1 MSCPYCGD
9 ESRQF
14 FLGNL
19 GSNAIIRCGMCGWQY
34 NDDRFE
40 DEDEDYVV
48 SRSEAGHFTNN
59 GDTDM
64 LVYRDVAE
72 NAVEFFNS
80 RPSGDYESVQLS
92 IIKNGELA
100 REIGMIRPDVILR
113 CICRYVSKFD
123 GVVTVLSYRD
133 MDSTGA
139 DYNDLILSKVE
150 DVRIGG
156 GYLAISGT
164 DRKGVSKT
172 FRYRICDPG
181 AAVRPVVPTPVPK
194 PPVPKPT
201 AKPKTAPTPKSAKK
215 RITQDTAIS
224 RVAANSII
232 RYFEGSDPSNNFEL
246 PLYLAISDDRI
257 RGYQYT
263 GMTSYFFHRDNEK
276 VVREDGLV
284 VKYIQIAGDYLVI
297 SYKESPMMPDA
308 FLIRDDYLLIRDEL
322 DHYAGETP
330 TPKVKPVE
338 KPAPKPTAKPKAAPA
353 PKPKKKKTPTEAPK
367 SAKNGV
373 TYEVRVNG
381 TIRASYSS
389 KAKAEA
395 EKKKLKAAG
404 EPAKIFVVGY

>member
-19 GSNAIIRCGMCGWQY
+19 GSNAVVRCGMCGWQY
-34 NDDRFE
+34 NDDRIDE
-40 DEDEDYVV
+40 DEDDDYVV
-48 SRSEAGHFTNN
+48 SRSEAGHFVNN
-59 GDTDM
+59 GDADM

-80 RPSGDYESVQLS
+80 RPSGDYESFQFS

-133 MDSTGA
+133 MAANGE
-139 DYNDLILSKVE
+139 DYNDLILSRVN

-172 FRYRICDPG
+172 FRYRICDDPG
-181 AAVRPVVPTPVPK
+181 AAVRPVPTPAPK
-194 PPVPKPT
+194 PPVPKP
-201 AKPKTAPTPKSAKK
+201 
-215 RITQDTAIS
+215 
-224 RVAANSII
+224 
-232 RYFEGSDPSNNFEL
+232 E
-246 PLYLAISDDRI
+246 
-257 RGYQYT
+257 
-263 GMTSYFFHRDNEK
+263 
-276 VVREDGLV
+276 
-284 VKYIQIAGDYLVI
+284 
-297 SYKESPMMPDA
+297 
-308 FLIRDDYLLIRDEL
+308 
-322 DHYAGETP
+322 
-330 TPKVKPVE
+330 VKPAE
-338 KPAPKPTAKPKAAPA
+338 KPKPTPVAKPA
-353 PKPKKKKTPTEAPK
+353 KKKTAAKPAKP
-367 SAKNGV
+367 AKNGV